1 MKVPENHGKRK
12 HGNNMKN
19 KRQHRADEQ
28 FEIRQSKGN
37 LMVTDETSDE
47 TDVNN
52 LPVQGKPSVFPVCDF
67 TFLSYSPYFLKICR
81 NRNDSLKQQAKLCLC
96 EDWLCWL
103 RFLLKSK
110 LTSFSCVLESRTF
123 FLGKKGTHGR
133 SQIKSIVEWD
143 GLHHTTLCIQFLDRE
158 NNDKN
163 ITFPLGKQIC
173 FTIVWNCAEI
183 LPSLFIR
190 ICHVLNGSQGQTQ
203 SLFLVCNLRPGLE
216 TVKFNVRR
224 SLEPFKDFDDHFD
237 PSLTALTKRSLMVHV
252 FETDYGREKVCC
264 CVIQRYYCILLLLL

>member
-1 MKVPENHGKRK
+1 MEGDFSCKSERK
-12 HGNNMKN
+12 QHGNNTKN

-67 TFLSYSPYFLKICR
+67 TFLSYSPYFLRICR

-103 RFLLKSK
+103 RFFLKSK

-123 FLGKKGTHGR
+123 FLGKKGTHGG

-143 GLHHTTLCIQFLDRE
+143 GLHHVPSSEITLMER
-158 NNDKN
+158 
-163 ITFPLGKQIC
+163 KQVVLRTPIALHC
-173 FTIVWNCAEI
+173 G
-183 LPSLFIR
+183 SFIF
-190 ICHVLNGSQGQTQ
+190 NMA
-203 SLFLVCNLRPGLE
+203 
-216 TVKFNVRR
+216 VKRQN
-224 SLEPFKDFDDHFD
+224 SAHFD
-237 PSLTALTKRSLMVHV
+237 WTFRKS
-252 FETDYGREKVCC
+252 
-264 CVIQRYYCILLLLL
+264 